1 MKVCVVNK
9 SNHRLPEYSTPMSA
23 GVDLKANISEPI
35 ILDPLQRTLI
45 PTDLYM
51 AIPEGYELQIRSRS
65 GLALKRG
72 IFCLNAPGT
81 VDADYRGNIGVIL
94 ANFSDTPFVINPG
107 DRIAQAVLNKFE
119 KIEWKEVTTLDET
132 ERGTGG
138 FGHSG
143 I

>member
-35 ILDPLQRTLI
+35 ILGPLQRILI

-65 GLALKRG
+65 GLALKSG
-72 IFCLNAPGT
+72 IFCLNSPGT
-81 VDADYRGNIGVIL
+81 IDSDYRGNVGVIL
-94 ANFSDTPFVINPG
+94 ANFSDTPFIINPG

-143 I
+143 V

>member
-35 ILDPLQRTLI
+35 TLGPLQRTLI

-51 AIPEGYELQIRSRS
+51 ALPEGYELQIRSRS
-65 GLALKRG
+65 GLALKSG
-72 IFCLNAPGT
+72 IFCLNSPGT
-81 VDADYRGNIGVIL
+81 VDQDYRGNVGVIL
-94 ANFSDTPFVINPG
+94 ANFSDTPFIINPG

-119 KIEWKEVTTLDET
+119 KIEWEEVSTLDET

>member
-23 GVDLKANISEPI
+23 GMDLKANISEPI
-35 ILDPLQRTLI
+35 TLGPLQRILI

-65 GLALKRG
+65 GLALKSG
-72 IFCLNAPGT
+72 IFCLNSPGT
-81 VDADYRGNIGVIL
+81 IDADYRGNIGVIL
-94 ANFSDTPFVINPG
+94 ANFSDTPFMINPG
-107 DRIAQAVLNKFE
+107 DRIAQAVLNKIE
-119 KIEWKEVTTLDET
+119 KIEWKEVTTLNET

>member
-35 ILDPLQRTLI
+35 TLGPLQRTLI

-65 GLALKRG
+65 GLALKNG
-72 IFCLNAPGT
+72 IFCLNSPGT
-81 VDADYRGNIGVIL
+81 IDADYRGNVGVIL
-94 ANFSDTPFVINPG
+94 ANFSDTPFIINPG
-107 DRIAQAVLNKFE
+107 DRVAQAVLNKFE

>member
-1 MKVCVVNK
+1 MEVYVVNK

-35 ILDPLQRTLI
+35 TLGPLQRILI

-51 AIPEGYELQIRSRS
+51 AIPKGYELQICSRS
-65 GLALKRG
+65 GLALKNG
-72 IFCLNAPGT
+72 IFCLNAPGV

-94 ANFSDTPFVINPG
+94 ANFSDTPFIINPG
-107 DRIAQAVLNKFE
+107 DRVAQAVLKKFE

>member
-23 GVDLKANISEPI
+23 GVDLKANVSEPI
-35 ILDPLQRTLI
+35 TLGPLQRILI
-45 PTDLYM
+45 PTDLYI

-65 GLALKRG
+65 GLALKSG
-72 IFCLNAPGT
+72 IFCLNSPGT
-81 VDADYRGNIGVIL
+81 VDSDYRGNVGVIL
-94 ANFSDTPFVINPG
+94 ANFSDTPFIINPG
-107 DRIAQAVLNKFE
+107 DRVAQAVLNKFE
-119 KIEWKEVTTLDET
+119 KIEWDEVTTLNET

>member
-1 MKVCVVNK
+1 MKVCVVNR

-35 ILDPLQRTLI
+35 TLGPLQRILI

-51 AIPEGYELQIRSRS
+51 AIPEGYVLQICSRS
-65 GLALKRG
+65 GLALKNG
-72 IFCLNAPGT
+72 IFCLNAPGV
-81 VDADYRGNIGVIL
+81 VDADYRGNVQVIL
-94 ANFSDTPFVINPG
+94 ANFSDTPFIINPG
-107 DRIAQAVLNKFE
+107 DRVAQAVLNKFE
-119 KIEWKEVTTLDET
+119 KIEWNEVTTLDET

>member
-23 GVDLKANISEPI
+23 GMDLKANISEPI
-35 ILDPLQRTLI
+35 TLGPLQRTLI

-65 GLALKRG
+65 GLALKNG
-72 IFCLNAPGT
+72 IFCLNSPGT
-81 VDADYRGNIGVIL
+81 IDADYRGNVGVIL
-94 ANFSDTPFVINPG
+94 ANFSDTPFIINPG
-107 DRIAQAVLNKFE
+107 DRVAQAVLNKFE

>member
-23 GVDLKANISEPI
+23 GMDLKANISEPI
-35 ILDPLQRTLI
+35 TLGPLQRILI

-72 IFCLNAPGT
+72 IFCLNSPGT
-81 VDADYRGNIGVIL
+81 IDADYRGNVGVIL
-94 ANFSDTPFVINPG
+94 ANFSDTPFIINPG
-107 DRIAQAVLNKFE
+107 DRVAQAVLNKFE

>member
-35 ILDPLQRTLI
+35 TLGPLQRILI

-65 GLALKRG
+65 GLALKSG
-72 IFCLNAPGT
+72 IFCLNSPGT
-81 VDADYRGNIGVIL
+81 IDADYRGNVGVIL
-94 ANFSDTPFVINPG
+94 ANFSDTPFIINPG
-107 DRIAQAVLNKFE
+107 DRVAQAVLNKFE
-119 KIEWKEVTTLDET
+119 KIEWNEVTTLDET

>member
-23 GVDLKANISEPI
+23 GVDLKANISGPI
-35 ILDPLQRTLI
+35 TLGPLQRTLI

-51 AIPEGYELQIRSRS
+51 AIPEGYELQICSRS
-65 GLALKRG
+65 GLALKNG
-72 IFCLNAPGT
+72 IFCLNAPGV
-81 VDADYRGNIGVIL
+81 VDADYRGNVGVIL
-94 ANFSDTPFVINPG
+94 ANFSDTPFIINPG
-107 DRIAQAVLNKFE
+107 DRIAQAILNKFE
-119 KIEWKEVTTLDET
+119 KIEWEEVSTLDET

>member
-1 MKVCVVNK
+1 MKVYVVNK

-35 ILDPLQRTLI
+35 VLGPLQRTLI

-51 AIPEGYELQIRSRS
+51 ALPEGYELQIRSRS
-65 GLALKRG
+65 GLALKSG
-72 IFCLNAPGT
+72 IFCLNSPGT
-81 VDADYRGNIGVIL
+81 VDQDYRGNVGVIL
-94 ANFSDTPFVINPG
+94 ANFSDTPFIINPG
-107 DRIAQAVLNKFE
+107 DRIAQAILNKFE
-119 KIEWKEVTTLDET
+119 KIEWEEVSTLDET

>member
-35 ILDPLQRTLI
+35 ILGPLQRILI
-45 PTDLYM
+45 PTDLYI

-65 GLALKRG
+65 GLALKSG
-72 IFCLNAPGT
+72 IFCLNSPGT
-81 VDADYRGNIGVIL
+81 IDADYRGNVGVIL
-94 ANFSDTPFVINPG
+94 ANFSDTPFIINPG
-107 DRIAQAVLNKFE
+107 DRVAQAVLNKFE

-143 I
+143 V

>member
-23 GVDLKANISEPI
+23 GMDLKANISEPI
-35 ILDPLQRTLI
+35 TLGPLQRILI

-65 GLALKRG
+65 GLALKSG
-72 IFCLNAPGT
+72 IFCLNSPGT
-81 VDADYRGNIGVIL
+81 IDADYRGNIGVIL
-94 ANFSDTPFVINPG
+94 ANFSDTPFIINPG
-107 DRIAQAVLNKFE
+107 DRVAQAVLNKVE

>member
-1 MKVCVVNK
+1 MKVYVVNK
-9 SNHRLPEYSTPMSA
+9 SNHRLPEYATPMSA
-23 GVDLKANISEPI
+23 GIDLKANISEPI
-35 ILDPLQRTLI
+35 VLGPFQRTLI
-45 PTDLYM
+45 QTDLYM

-65 GLALKRG
+65 GLALKNG
-72 IFCLNAPGT
+72 IFCLNSPGT
-81 VDADYRGNIGVIL
+81 IDADYRGNVGVIL
-94 ANFSDTPFVINPG
+94 ANFSDTPFIINPG

>member
-23 GVDLKANISEPI
+23 GVDLKANVSEPI
-35 ILDPLQRTLI
+35 TLGPLQRILI
-45 PTDLYM
+45 PTDLYI

-65 GLALKRG
+65 GLALKSG
-72 IFCLNAPGT
+72 IFCLNSPGT
-81 VDADYRGNIGVIL
+81 VDSDYRGNVGVIL
-94 ANFSDTPFVINPG
+94 ANFSDTPFIINPG

-119 KIEWKEVTTLDET
+119 KIEWDEVTTLNET

>member
-35 ILDPLQRTLI
+35 TLGPLQRILI

-65 GLALKRG
+65 GLVLKSG
-72 IFCLNAPGT
+72 IFCLNSPGT
-81 VDADYRGNIGVIL
+81 IDADYRGNVGVIL
-94 ANFSDTPFVINPG
+94 ANFSDTPFIINPG
-107 DRIAQAVLNKFE
+107 DRVAQAVLNKFE
-119 KIEWKEVTTLDET
+119 KIEWDEVTTLNET

>member
-35 ILDPLQRTLI
+35 ILGPLQRILI

-65 GLALKRG
+65 GLALKSG
-72 IFCLNAPGT
+72 IFCLNSPGT
-81 VDADYRGNIGVIL
+81 IDADYRGNVGVIL
-94 ANFSDTPFVINPG
+94 ANFSDTPFIINPG
-107 DRIAQAVLNKFE
+107 DRVAQAVLNKFE

-143 I
+143 V

>member
-23 GVDLKANISEPI
+23 GMDLKANISEPI
-35 ILDPLQRTLI
+35 ILGPLQRILI

-65 GLALKRG
+65 GLALKSG
-72 IFCLNAPGT
+72 IFCLNSPGT
-81 VDADYRGNIGVIL
+81 VDSDYRGNVGVIL
-94 ANFSDTPFVINPG
+94 ANFSDTPFIINPG
-107 DRIAQAVLNKFE
+107 DRVAQAVLNKFE
-119 KIEWKEVTTLDET
+119 KIEWDEVTTLNET

>member
-23 GVDLKANISEPI
+23 GMDLKANISEPI
-35 ILDPLQRTLI
+35 VLGPLQRTLI

-51 AIPEGYELQIRSRS
+51 ALPEGYELQICSRS
-65 GLALKRG
+65 GLALKNG
-72 IFCLNAPGT
+72 IFCLNAPGV
-81 VDADYRGNIGVIL
+81 VDADYRGNVGVIL
-94 ANFSDTPFVINPG
+94 ANFSDTPFIINPG

-119 KIEWKEVTTLDET
+119 KIEWSEVTTLDET

>member
-35 ILDPLQRTLI
+35 TLGPLQRTLI

-51 AIPEGYELQIRSRS
+51 AIPEGYVLQICSRS
-65 GLALKRG
+65 GLALKNG
-72 IFCLNAPGT
+72 IFCLNAPGV
-81 VDADYRGNIGVIL
+81 VDADYRGNVGVIL
-94 ANFSDTPFVINPG
+94 ANFSDTPFIINPG
-107 DRIAQAVLNKFE
+107 DRIAQAILNKFE
-119 KIEWKEVTTLDET
+119 KIEWEEVSTLDET

>member
-35 ILDPLQRTLI
+35 ILGPLQRILI

-65 GLALKRG
+65 GLALKSG
-72 IFCLNAPGT
+72 IFCLNSPGT
-81 VDADYRGNIGVIL
+81 
-94 ANFSDTPFVINPG
+94 IN
-107 DRIAQAVLNKFE
+107 
-119 KIEWKEVTTLDET
+119 
-132 ERGTGG
+132 
-138 FGHSG
+138 
-143 I
+143 